1 MNRVKFGVE
10 TRWIGLMAVAVMHTS
25 SKKAKASIICG
36 GSRPNSKQ
44 KTQTMFASCRTTSK
58 RRAGKQEEIKEPFEN
73 PVAKQELS
81 FSSHSSFSLS
91 SSSSRSLST
100 EFNSFAIKFA
110 QTKTLRGRTE
120 LLEDSVDVTTNNNC
134 ALRLLQAVLGFC
146 LSQGSGL
153 ELLSYQWVTKLLQ
166 VKLPQVQR
174 IQKANVYQMFLF
186 VLRGLETTELAGP
199 AEELNAKL
207 MPWTDRALRSHSLSA
222 RDNLYLTSMRVLNQ
236 AYEHQHSD
244 NEHVA
249 KISQAWI
256 TMLMGTNDDD
266 TL

>member
-1 MNRVKFGVE
+1 
-10 TRWIGLMAVAVMHTS
+10 
-25 SKKAKASIICG
+25 
-36 GSRPNSKQ
+36 
-44 KTQTMFASCRTTSK
+44 MFASCRTTSK

-120 LLEDSVDVTTNNNC
+120 LLEDSVDVVCDLLCACPELPSLHHVVLESGLFDLVLHLTVTTNKTTNNNC